1 MDEQIV
7 KALLKKAIGYT
18 YDEVQEEYTITETGD
33 SILTKKK
40 VVKKYC
46 PPDSAALKTY
56 LELSP
61 EKSYADMSDE
71 ELEAEKTRLLEQLAS
86 KSEQAKN
93 KNNKKQNK
101 SKDGDDP
108 KNSDDCRLSL

>member
-18 YDEVQEEYTITETGD
+18 YDEVQEEYTVTESGD

-40 VVKKYC
+40 IVKKYC

-61 EKSYADMSDE
+61 EKSYTDMSDE
-71 ELEAEKTRLLEQLAS
+71 ELEQEKIRLLEEL
-86 KSEQAKN
+86 
-93 KNNKKQNK
+93 KKQDEK
-101 SKDGDDP
+101 SKKKVATKKQTSKDGE
-108 KNSDDCRLSL
+108 SRL

>member
-40 VVKKYC
+40 IVKKYC
-46 PPDSAALKTY
+46 PPDSTALKTY
-56 LELSP
+56 IELTP
-61 EKSYADMSDE
+61 QKSVEDMTDE
-71 ELEAEKTRLLEQLAS
+71 ELATEKARLLQEL
-86 KSEQAKN
+86 KDSEQ
-93 KNNKKQNK
+93 QNTTIR
-101 SKDGDDP
+101 DGENRP
-108 KNSDDCRLSL
+108 